1 MHFSP
6 CHDEGDNY
14 RIVVVRHKVLEIRL
28 GEGDVS
34 IGDMIFHRVNNH
46 HRLSVPLPLRGCT
59 PPQEKPPAIVCTSP
73 CTGTSCCGSS
83 AGGPDARSPCVSR
96 K

>member
-34 IGDMIFHRVNNH
+34 IGDMIFHRVNSH
-46 HRLSVPLPLRGCT
+46 HRPSIPLPLRGCT
-59 PPQEKPPAIVCTSP
+59 PP
-73 CTGTSCCGSS
+73 
-83 AGGPDARSPCVSR
+83 SR
-96 K
+96 EASRDRVHLPVHWYLVLRIFC